1 MKQRRR
7 IDDDVI
13 VAVRL
18 SPKVPEEAR
27 ALRVLN
33 TLLTM
38 GHSKRAVITR
48 ALCTLDGQPVPTTLD
63 EVAGRIEDLC
73 ELVQRLAES
82 GVAARPSPAAK
93 KKANASLGGLAKVFG
108 ED

>member
-13 VAVRL
+13 IAVRL

-27 ALRVLN
+27 ALRILN
-33 TLLTM
+33 TLLAMRQT
-38 GHSKRAVITR
+38 KRQIITR
-48 ALCTLDGQPVPTTLD
+48 ALCALDGQPIPTTLD
-63 EVAGRIEDLC
+63 AVAERIENLHK
-73 ELVQRLAES
+73 LVQELAAS
-82 GVAARPSPAAK
+82 GISAQLSPAAK

>member
-7 IDDDVI
+7 TDDDVI

-27 ALRVLN
+27 ALRILN
-33 TLLTM
+33 TLLAMRQT
-38 GHSKRAVITR
+38 RRQIITR
-48 ALCTLDGQPVPTTLD
+48 ALCALDGQPMPTTLD
-63 EVAGRIEDLC
+63 TVADRIEALC
-73 ELVQRLAES
+73 ELVQRLAAS
-82 GVAARPSPAAK
+82 GVAAQPSPAAK
-93 KKANASLGGLAKVFG
+93 KKASASLGGLAKVFG